1 MTTTTHTSITLPTAE
16 LRAILAALDTYTS
29 GDTYKPALRL
39 AQVQPII
46 VGQTDPNAEHP
57 TALEWQAT
65 NSTELVSIIH
75 ELRNNG
81 PHSPRA
87 THTLTERTH
96 IDPAAILAAL
106 PKKADA
112 KPETVLTLTPD
123 AWQITNGPT
132 TSTGQRTTT
141 QWPNTFGLWNEQQ
154 AGLAPFSIGAPM
166 LARLAKLAKHLNTE
180 QVNAVSMAH
189 TDGKPDPRRPLIYTI
204 TGGTIDARVLIM
216 PRRPN

>member
-1 MTTTTHTSITLPTAE
+1 MTTTTQAAQITLPTAE

-29 GDTYKPALRL
+29 GDTYKPALQL

-46 VGQTDPNAEHP
+46 VGQTDPNAEPP

-65 NSTELVSIIH
+65 NSTELVSITH
-75 ELRNNG
+75 TC
-81 PHSPRA
+81 H
-87 THTLTERTH
+87 HTLTEAAH
-96 IDPAAILAAL
+96 IDPAAILTAL
-106 PKKADA
+106 PKKATGEA
-112 KPETVLTLTPD
+112 VLNILPD
-123 AWQITNGPT
+123 AWQL
-132 TSTGQRTTT
+132 TSTTYNVSGQRTTT

-154 AGLAPFSIGAPM
+154 AGLAPFSIGSPM

-189 TDGKPDPRRPLIYTI
+189 TDNKPDPRRPLVYTI
-204 TGGTIDARVLIM
+204 TGGTVEARVLIM

>member
-46 VGQTDPNAEHP
+46 VGQTDPNADHP

-65 NSTELVSIIH
+65 NSTELVSITH
-75 ELRNNG
+75 EV
-81 PHSPRA
+81 A
-87 THTLTERTH
+87 HTLTERTH
-96 IDPAAILAAL
+96 IDPAAILTAL

-189 TDGKPDPRRPLIYTI
+189 TDGKPDPRRPLVYTI
-204 TGGTIDARVLIM
+204 TGGTVEARVLIM
-216 PRRPN
+216 PRRPAGE